1 MSLELS
7 TRSEKAFQLAIDL
20 GERLFVLLLFATLVV
35 RISHSLGLR
44 PYNLLLLLSEGIVA
58 FFIIVRRRA
67 RDLTLRPIDWIIAL
81 AGTALPMIV
90 RAGGGSLLPPAAGA
104 VFMFAGLLL
113 AIWAKLSLRRS
124 LGVVAANRGAVASG
138 PYRFI
143 RHPMYAGYITIYV
156 GYLLNNPL
164 SWNFGVYLLSLLFQV
179 LRVLAEERVL
189 RTDPAYEAYAQ
200 RVRFR
205 FLPTVF

>member
-1 MSLELS
+1 MTLPLS
-7 TRSEKAFQLAIDL
+7 ARSEKALQLIIDL

-44 PYNLLLLLSEGIVA
+44 PYNLLLLISEGIVA
-58 FFIIVRRRA
+58 FFIIVRRLA
-67 RDLTLRPIDWIIAL
+67 RYLSIRPVDWIIAL
-81 AGTALPMIV
+81 AGTGLPMFV
-90 RAGGGSLLPPAAGA
+90 RAGGQAVLPSVFGA
-104 VFMFAGLLL
+104 TFMFAGLLL

-143 RHPMYAGYITIYV
+143 RHPMYAGYITIYL

-164 SWNFGVYLLSLLFQV
+164 SWNFGVYLMSLVLQV
-179 LRVLAEERVL
+179 VRVLAEERIL
-189 RTDPAYEAYAQ
+189 RTDPAYNAYAE

-205 FLPTVF
+205 FLPAVF